1 MLAPFRRRRSD
12 ALRGATAVAA
22 ALALTAGLAACS
34 GDSSDDAATGGGSG
48 DGSWPRT
55 VSSLAV
61 ENHHLDCTDQ
71 MDISTCATEDVEI
84 PEQPQRIV
92 STAVGLT
99 GSLLAVDA
107 PVVATGGATTSST
120 ADNDEG
126 FFNQW
131 ADEARDKGV
140 ESLASFGGMQAG
152 VESLWQLSPDLEKIV
167 TADPDLI
174 LVAANGQDTA
184 VPGLEKIQAIGVPV
198 VVLDY
203 VNMDWKD
210 LTTEIGEM
218 TGREADAAAR
228 IEEYDERV
236 SEVKANIEDP
246 EQPVSLVL
254 PSADKSGNA
263 NYMTAESPQGRVAAD
278 LGWELTVPG
287 DDVARTDGPFAG
299 RTDVRQVTAENQDKA
314 FTGHTVLAVDSGIGE
329 DPAEYLK
336 NLPILADTYAVQ
348 NDRVFSMPPEL
359 FRMDYYSAMAMLNR
373 IDELFVK

>member
-107 PVVATGGATTSST
+107 PVVATGGATTGST

-131 ADEARDKGV
+131 ADEARDK
-140 ESLASFGGMQAG
+140 G

-203 VNMDWKD
+203 ANMDWKD

-236 SEVKANIEDP
+236 SEVKASIEDP

-336 NLPILADTYAVQ
+336 NMPILADTYAVQ
-348 NDRVFSMPPEL
+348 NDRIFAMPPEL

>member
-1 MLAPFRRRRSD
+1 MSRSSLRRRV
-12 ALRGATAVAA
+12 LGAVT
-22 ALALTAGLAACS
+22 ALTLAGGLAACS
-34 GDSSDDAATGGGSG
+34 SDDDSASTGSSG

-61 ENHHLDCTDQ
+61 TNHHLDCTDQ
-71 MDISTCATEDVEI
+71 LDISTCATEDVEI

-99 GSLLAVDA
+99 GTLLAVDA
-107 PVVATGGATTSST
+107 PVIATGGATTGST
-120 ADNDEG
+120 ADNEEG

-140 ESLASFGGMQAG
+140 ESL
-152 VESLWQLSPDLEKIV
+152 WQLSPDLETLV
-167 TADPDLI
+167 NTDPDLI
-174 LVAANGQDTA
+174 LVAANGQDSAVTA
-184 VPGLEKIQAIGVPV
+184 IEKIQAIGVPV
-198 VVLDY
+198 VVIDY
-203 VNMDWKD
+203 VNMDWTD
-210 LTTEIGEM
+210 LTTQIGEM

-228 IEEYDERV
+228 IEEFNQRV
-236 SEVKANIEDP
+236 EEVKANIADP

-263 NYMTAESPQGRVAAD
+263 NYMTAESPQGRVAAQ
-278 LGWELTVPG
+278 LGWELTVP

-299 RTDVRQVTAENQDKA
+299 RTDVKQVTAENQDKA
-314 FTGHTVLAVDSGIGE
+314 FTGHTVLAIDSGIGE

-359 FRMDYYSAMAMLNR
+359 FRMDYYSAMMMLNR
-373 IDELFVK
+373 IDELFVA

>member
-12 ALRGATAVAA
+12 ALRSATAVAA

-34 GDSSDDAATGGGSG
+34 GDSSDDDATGGGSG

-107 PVVATGGATTSST
+107 PVVATGGATTGST

-131 ADEARDKGV
+131 ADEARDK
-140 ESLASFGGMQAG
+140 G

-184 VPGLEKIQAIGVPV
+184 VPGLEKIQDIGVPV

-336 NLPILADTYAVQ
+336 NMPILADTYAVQ
-348 NDRVFSMPPEL
+348 NDRIFAMPPEL

>member
-1 MLAPFRRRRSD
+1 MLHSLLRRRP
-12 ALRGATAVAA
+12 RGAA
-22 ALALTAGLAACS
+22 ALTALALATGLTACS
-34 GDSSDDAATGGGSG
+34 GSADNEDATAGGGG
-48 DGSWPRT
+48 DGAWPRT

-61 ENHHLDCTDQ
+61 KNHHLDCTDQ
-71 MDISTCATEDVEI
+71 LDISTCATEEVEI

-99 GSLLAVDA
+99 GTLLAVDA
-107 PVVATGGATTSST
+107 PVVATGGATTGST
-120 ADNDEG
+120 ADNEEG

-131 ADEARDKGV
+131 ADEARAK
-140 ESLASFGGMQAG
+140 G
-152 VESLWQLSPDLEKIV
+152 VESLWQLSPDLEKLV
-167 TADPDLI
+167 NADPDLI
-174 LVAANGQDTA
+174 LVAANGQDSA
-184 VPGLEKIQAIGVPV
+184 VAGIEKIQAIGVPV
-198 VVLDY
+198 IVIDY
-203 VNMDWKD
+203 VNMDWTD
-210 LTTEIGEM
+210 LTTEIGEI

-228 IEEYDERV
+228 IDEFTQRV
-236 SEVKANIEDP
+236 DEVKANIAVP

-263 NYMTAESPQGRVAAD
+263 NYMTAESPQGRVAAQ
-278 LGWELTVPG
+278 LGWELTVP

-299 RTDVRQVTAENQDKA
+299 RPDVKQVTAENQDKA

-336 NLPILADTYAVQ
+336 GLPILQDTYAVK

-359 FRMDYYSAMAMLNR
+359 FRMDYYSAMMMLNR

>member
-1 MLAPFRRRRSD
+1 MIHSLRRRGV
-12 ALRGATAVAA
+12 RGATAVIA
-22 ALALTAGLAACS
+22 ALALTTGLAACS
-34 GDSSDDAATGGGSG
+34 GDDSDDDPTTGGSG
-48 DGSWPRT
+48 DGSWPRS
-55 VSSLAV
+55 VPSLAV
-61 ENHHLDCTDQ
+61 KNHHLDCTDQ
-71 MDISTCATEDVEI
+71 LDISTCATENVEI

-107 PVVATGGATTSST
+107 PVVATGGATKGST

-140 ESLASFGGMQAG
+140 ESL
-152 VESLWQLSPDLEKIV
+152 WQLSPDLETLV
-167 TADPDLI
+167 NADPDLI
-174 LVAANGQDTA
+174 LVAANGQDSA
-184 VPGLEKIQAIGVPV
+184 VTGIEKIRAIGVPV

-203 VNMDWKD
+203 VNMDWTD

-228 IEEYDERV
+228 IDEFNQRV
-236 SEVKANIEDP
+236 DEVKANINEP

-254 PSADKSGNA
+254 PSADRSGNA
-263 NYMTAESPQGRVAAD
+263 NYMTAESPQGRVAAR
-278 LGWELTVPG
+278 LGWDLTVPG
-287 DDVARTDGPFAG
+287 DDVARRDGPFAG
-299 RTDVRQVTAENQDKA
+299 RTDVKQVTAENQDKA

-336 NLPILADTYAVQ
+336 NMPILSDTYAVR
-348 NDRVFSMPPEL
+348 NDRVYTMPPEL
-359 FRMDYYSAMAMLNR
+359 FRMDYYSAMMMLNR